1 MTFVVENLDPLFDF
15 SSRTSKC
22 LCQHAE
28 SPLETALP
36 LEATWCSNQSGIAG
50 ARVSKAEVIKKILR
64 VLRIPR
70 NIWTVGMV
78 ELGSGTEIIQ
88 PVPSCDQHQKLVA
101 SALRVDANQPDKE
114 ICTIAKCIEKL
125 EIHKNPLNMAAIITT
140 TMLPGCPLPRPPL
153 YGMYPVKE
161 PGDPND
167 LIGGRILSLQWIDLD
182 LPKLWKSTCD
192 SLHADLCKG
201 FPHEVLSR
209 IRPTWLVDVK
219 RKCVIS
225 APENCSYVALSYVWG
240 NQPTLKATVGN
251 MSQLQRVGALLNM
264 PIAKTIQD
272 AVGVV
277 ELLEER
283 YLWVD
288 TLCIVQDNES
298 QKHAEMAKMA
308 AIYANSAV
316 TILAV
321 QGKHANSGLR
331 GFRGI
336 SEARNLHQSLHC
348 LEKELRVIQ
357 FPIEPSQLEL
367 GSHEPVWGTRG
378 WTYQEHLFSRKR
390 LIFDG
395 DSVRWECAAAIWRE
409 HVELSLDLKP
419 HHNDII
425 RCQSLFKA
433 SVPDLMWLQVILQNY
448 NKRSFT
454 YPEDALYAFDGIAFS
469 TSQAFAG
476 GFVSGLPIAF
486 FEMALLWQPRDKIFR
501 RVSRD
506 PEKQHCLP
514 SWSWAGWSGAVNF
527 DDKSATDFIRNSKSM
542 VKRTHETRVT
552 RILSWS
558 YHATA
563 DAPGKP
569 IHPSILANKDLWLEK
584 QIECASL
591 GWTKHSITE
600 SLEAFYESPDP
611 RSPSTCFYKHEAYP
625 GDEFWYPIPLV
636 QQVNSTPSIL
646 TPYISCTTRRA
657 WLFPGEEL
665 PKKNGYRPI
674 LSLRIERNIWAG
686 ILQPHDSLDASSGT
700 LQEPTGAVEL
710 VEIARGFCRDTT
722 SPWPGIEEIRHPERP
737 KAGQWYEYYWVMWV
751 GWDNGIAYRRGLGR
765 VQRQLW
771 EEQRGELFYLLLG

>member
-1 MTFVVENLDPLFDF
+1 M
-15 SSRTSKC
+15 
-22 LCQHAE
+22 
-28 SPLETALP
+28 ALP
-36 LEATWCSNQSGIAG
+36 LEVARSSNQSDITGT
-50 ARVSKAEVIKKILR
+50 RVAKAEVIKILR
-64 VLRIPR
+64 VLRTPSNDIR
-70 NIWTVGMV
+70 TVGMV

-88 PVPSCDQHQKLVA
+88 PVPSCDRHQKLIV
-101 SALRVDANQPDKE
+101 SVLRLDADQSDEE
-114 ICTIAKCIEKL
+114 ICTIAKCIKKL

-167 LIGGRILSLQWIDLD
+167 LIGGRVLSRKWIDLD
-182 LPKLWKSTCD
+182 LPKLWKSACN
-192 SLHADLCKG
+192 SLHTDLCKG
-201 FPHEVLSR
+201 FPHELLSR

-219 RKCVIS
+219 RQCVIS
-225 APENCSYVALSYVWG
+225 APEDCSYVALSYVWG

-251 MSQLQRVGALLNM
+251 MSQLQRVGALLSM

-272 AVGVV
+272 AIGVV

-298 QKHAEMAKMA
+298 EKHVEMAKMA
-308 AIYANSAV
+308 AIYANSAI

-336 SEARNLHQSLHC
+336 SEARNLHQNLHC
-348 LEKELRVIQ
+348 LEKESRVIQ
-357 FPIEPSQLEL
+357 FPIEPAQLEL
-367 GSHEPVWGTRG
+367 GSHEPVWGSRG

-390 LIFDG
+390 LVFDG

-425 RCQSLFKA
+425 RCQSLLKP
-433 SVPDLMWLQVILQNY
+433 SLPDLRWLQVILQDY

-454 YPEDALYAFDGIAFS
+454 YPEDALYAFAGIAFS

-486 FEMALLWQPRDKIFR
+486 FEVALLWQPHDRIFR

-514 SWSWAGWSGAVNF
+514 SWSWAGWSGVVNF
-527 DDKSATDFIRNSKSM
+527 DTKSATDFTRNSKSIE
-542 VKRTHETRVT
+542 KSVT
-552 RILSWS
+552 RIVSWN
-558 YHATA
+558 YHATV

-569 IHPSILANKDLWLEK
+569 IHPSILANKDLWLAK

-591 GWTKHSITE
+591 GWTKHSTAEGLE
-600 SLEAFYESPDP
+600 SFYESPDP
-611 RSPSTCFYKHEAYP
+611 TSPSPYFYKHEAYP
-625 GDEFWYPIPLV
+625 GNEFWYPIPLV
-636 QQVNSTPSIL
+636 QQVSSIPSIL
-646 TPYISCTTRRA
+646 VPYISCTTRRA

-665 PKKNGYRPI
+665 SKKNGYRPI
-674 LSLRIERNIWAG
+674 LSLRIDRKVWAG
-686 ILQPHDSLDASSGT
+686 ILQPHDSLDASNET
-700 LQEPTGAVEL
+700 LQDPTRAVEL

-737 KAGQWYEYYWVMWV
+737 KAGQWYEYYWIMWV
-751 GWDNGIAYRRGLGR
+751 EWGNGIAYRKGLGR